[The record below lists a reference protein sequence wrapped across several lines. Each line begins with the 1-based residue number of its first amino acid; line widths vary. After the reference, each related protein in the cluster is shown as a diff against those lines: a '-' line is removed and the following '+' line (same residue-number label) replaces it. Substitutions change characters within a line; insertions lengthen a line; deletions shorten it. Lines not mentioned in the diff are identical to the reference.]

1 MTVQRETGDRGE
13 ALAREWLISQGYTIL
28 QANFRC
34 KHGEID
40 LVAQDADTLV
50 FIEVKHYKSGSL
62 RTPYEAVS
70 RSKQRKIIRA
80 AQFYL
85 MQNIQNGQSMRF
97 DVILFENGKFLDHLK
112 GAFFV

>member
-13 ALAREWLISQGYTIL
+13 ALAREWLISKSYTIL

-34 KHGEID
+34 KYGEID
-40 LVAQDADTLV
+40 VVARDADTLV
-50 FIEVKHYKSGSL
+50 FVEVKHYKSGSL

-70 RSKQRKIIRA
+70 KSKQRKIIQT
-80 AQFYL
+80 AQYYL
-85 MQNIQNGQSMRF
+85 MQNPQLNQSMRF
-97 DVILFENGKFLDHLK
+97 DVILFENGKLLDHLK